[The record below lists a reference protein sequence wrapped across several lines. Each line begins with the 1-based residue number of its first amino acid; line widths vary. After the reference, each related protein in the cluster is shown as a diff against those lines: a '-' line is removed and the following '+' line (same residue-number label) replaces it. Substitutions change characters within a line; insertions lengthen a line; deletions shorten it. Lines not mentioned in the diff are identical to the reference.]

1 MTSSSS
7 PQYSPQEVEARWQDY
22 WEVHQT
28 FIVQDGESSGRP
40 KFYCLEMFPYPSGR
54 IHMGHVRN
62 YTIGDAVARFK
73 RMRGFHVLHP
83 MGWDA
88 FGLPAENAAI
98 KNGVHPARWT
108 ADNIAYMRAQLK
120 KMGLSYDWKREVATC
135 RPDYYRWNQ
144 WFFLKMFERGLAY
157 RKEAAVNWCPAC
169 ATVLANEQVVEERCW
184 RCDSTV
190 TQRYLAQWFFRI
202 TDYAEALLA
211 DCDRLTGWPERVL
224 TMQKNWIGKSRGV
237 EVTFPFVDRPSGL
250 TIFTTRPDTLFG
262 VTFMSLAPAHPAIET
277 LIAGRREADAV
288 RAFVDRVTAR
298 DKTVATTLRQ
308 EKEGCFTGA
317 HVLHPITR
325 EPVPVW
331 VANFVLMEYG
341 AGAVMGVP
349 AHDARDFEFAKKYD
363 LAIRQVI
370 DPGRPVTDAAHTE
383 PVGRLIDSGAFT
395 GMEAIAAQSAITDAL
410 VAAGSGKVRVHY
422 RLRDWGISRQR
433 YWGTPIPI
441 LYCAQCGVV
450 PVPEHDL
457 PVILPDRVPLSGQGG
472 SPLLQVSDFLNAHCP
487 RCAGPAQRE
496 TDTMDTF
503 VDSSWYFLRYTTP
516 TEQNAPV
523 NAATAASW
531 LPVDQYIG
539 GIEHAVL
546 HLLYA
551 RFFTKVARDLGLV
564 KIDEPFVN
572 LLTQGMVI
580 KDGAKMSKSKGNVV
594 DPDTLIQTYGADTAR
609 VFSLFAAPPEKDLE
623 WSEEGV
629 VGARRFL
636 QRVWRR
642 VSEVPPAAT
651 PRATIDF
658 SNASEAVRAL
668 RRKTHQTIRKVT
680 EDLEGFRLNTAV
692 AALMEYHNVLSTFTA
707 ATDHR
712 QASAAEAEGLDMLV
726 ILLAPFAPHLSESL
740 WEMRGHP
747 PSVFDVPWPSYD
759 PALTEEVEV
768 QVAVQVN
775 GKLRQTFSAAADAT
789 EATLRERALAAV
801 ARWIAD
807 KPVQRVIVVKGRLVN
822 IVV

>member
-1 MTSSSS
+1 MTST
-7 PQYSPQEVEARWQDY
+7 YSPQEVETRWQDY
-22 WEVHQT
+22 WEAHQT
-28 FIVQDGESSGRP
+28 FRVAEGAASGRP

-73 RMRGFHVLHP
+73 RMRGFNVLHP

-98 KNGVHPARWT
+98 KNGVPPARWT
-108 ADNIAYMRAQLK
+108 TDNIAYMRAQLK
-120 KMGLSYDWKREVATC
+120 KMGLSYDWEREVATC
-135 RPDYYRWNQ
+135 HPDYYRWNQ

-157 RKEAAVNWCPAC
+157 RKAAAVNWCPAC

-184 RCDSTV
+184 RCDSAV
-190 TQRYLAQWFFRI
+190 TQKYLAQWFFRI
-202 TDYAEALLA
+202 TDYAEQLLA
-211 DCDRLTGWPERVL
+211 DCDRLTGWPQRVL
-224 TMQKNWIGKSRGV
+224 TMQKNWIGKSQGV
-237 EVTFPFVDRPSGL
+237 EATFPFADRAGGL

-262 VTFMSLAPAHPAIET
+262 VTFMSLAPEHPLIET
-277 LIAGRREADAV
+277 LIAGRPEADRV
-288 RAFVDRVTAR
+288 RAFVARVTAL
-298 DKTVATTLRQ
+298 DKTVATTLQQ

-317 HVLHPITR
+317 YVLHPITR
-325 EPVPVW
+325 APVPVW
-331 VANFVLMEYG
+331 VANFVLMAYG

-349 AHDARDFEFAKKYD
+349 AHDARDFEFAKKYG
-363 LAIRQVI
+363 LPIRQVI
-370 DPGRPVTDAAHTE
+370 DPGQPVTAAAHTE
-383 PVGRLIDSGAFT
+383 PVGRLIDSGTFS

-410 VAAGSGKVRVHY
+410 VAAGYGKARVHY

-441 LYCAQCGVV
+441 LYCAHCGAV
-450 PVPEHDL
+450 PVPEGDL
-457 PVILPDRVPLSGQGG
+457 PVILPDLAPQSGHGG
-472 SPLLQVSDFLNAHCP
+472 SPLLHPADFLNAHCP
-487 RCAGPAQRE
+487 RCAGTARRE

-503 VDSSWYFLRYTTP
+503 VDSSWYFLRYTAP
-516 TEQNAPV
+516 TEGAAPV
-523 NAATAASW
+523 NAAAAASW

-564 KIDEPFVN
+564 TIDEPFVN

-594 DPDTLIQTYGADTAR
+594 DPDALIRAHGADTAR

-623 WSEEGV
+623 WSEDGV
-629 VGARRFL
+629 IGARRFL
-636 QRVWRR
+636 QRVWKR
-642 VSEVPPAAT
+642 VSEAPPAAASL
-651 PRATIDF
+651 ATFDF
-658 SNASEAVRAL
+658 SEASEAVRAL

-680 EDLEGFRLNTAV
+680 DDLEGFRLNTAI
-692 AALMEYHNVLSTFTA
+692 AALMEYYNVLAAFTV
-707 ATDHR
+707 
-712 QASAAEAEGLDMLV
+712 ASGDRPAMLALAEGLDALV
-726 ILLAPFAPHLSESL
+726 ILLSPFAPHLSESL

-747 PSVFDVPWPSYD
+747 PSLLDIPWPSYD
-759 PALTEEVEV
+759 SALTEEAQV

-775 GKLRQTFSAAADAT
+775 GKLRHTFSAAADAP
-789 EATLRERALAAV
+789 EATLRETAISGV
-801 ARWIAD
+801 AHWIAD
-807 KPVQRVIVVKGRLVN
+807 QPVKRVIIVKGRLVN